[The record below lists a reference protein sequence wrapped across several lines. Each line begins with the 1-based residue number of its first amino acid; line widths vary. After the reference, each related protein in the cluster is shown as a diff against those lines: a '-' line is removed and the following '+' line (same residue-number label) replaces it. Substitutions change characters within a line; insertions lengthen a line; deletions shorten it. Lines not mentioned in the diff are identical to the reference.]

1 MKNIFLIVI
10 IFLFGCANQ
19 HNQHLFEKDRE
30 KILHKNER
38 PSNQSKFSTVYFIS
52 HESLLEKTSYLPI
65 PPAGFALDQH
75 LVALLPRG
83 SFSQQ
88 FVIPGTYN
96 VSYVHTFINP
106 NDEKITEVLITNT
119 KRFKLEA
126 GREYFIGYEYS
137 LANAMNGLV
146 IKEYDGFEG
155 EKLIKSLP
163 LAKKL
168 SSMVSLENFNHRI
181 PGSRAK
187 LSEIKTSNREILVD
201 KTSAENFAMAVSHTQ
216 PDVDGVFS
224 IEINVNTALA
234 SLLINDKE
242 EGRKIAGKHQI
253 KRIAP
258 AGQASE
264 FVVTAVDET
273 GDAETKKIVV
283 LRNLTESKMIFSSLE
298 PLKIER
304 RQGRD
309 AVAIIIG
316 ISDYR
321 SLPKAEF
328 ANNDARAFYDYA
340 NRALGIKPENIKLL
354 VDGDAEEAE
363 IIKAFRTW
371 LPSIAKSTTDVYV
384 YYSGH
389 GLPAADGKN
398 LYLLPPRADRE
409 VIEDTA
415 IPFSKI
421 NSAIQLAKPRSV
433 TIFLDACYSGQ
444 GRSGEALLTSAR
456 PVSLKSEGK
465 LFPENFTVISASQND
480 QISSSSPDLKHGI
493 FSYYLMK
500 GMEGDADANRDG
512 KITLGEMQSYLIENV
527 RRQAG
532 MMSRKQEPQLIGDVN
547 RVLVGQ

>member
-1 MKNIFLIVI
+1 M
-10 IFLFGCANQ
+10 GCANM

-30 KILHKNER
+30 KILSKNER
-38 PSNQSKFSTVYFIS
+38 LSNQRKFSTVYFIS
-52 HESLLEKTSYLPI
+52 HANLLDKTSYLPI
-65 PPAGFALDQH
+65 PPSGFALDQH
-75 LVALLPRG
+75 LVALLPVG

-88 FVIPGTYN
+88 FIKPGAYK
-96 VSYVHTFINP
+96 VSHVTTFLNSNNEKLSSVHIS
-106 NDEKITEVLITNT
+106 NT
-119 KRFKLEA
+119 KDFVFEA
-126 GREYFIGYEYS
+126 GREYFIGFEFS
-137 LANAMNGLV
+137 VANMWSGYV
-146 IKEYDGFEG
+146 VKEYDGFEG
-155 EKLIKSLP
+155 ERLVKSLP

-168 SSMVSLENFNHRI
+168 SSTINLAEISHSTS
-181 PGSRAK
+181 GSRAK
-187 LSEIKTSNREILVD
+187 LSEIKTGNREILVD
-201 KTSAENFAMAVSHTQ
+201 KTSAENFGMAVSHTQ
-216 PDVDGVFS
+216 PDVDGIFS

-242 EGRKIAGKHQI
+242 EGRKSAGKHQI

-258 AGQASE
+258 AGQVSE
-264 FVVTAVDET
+264 FVITAV
-273 GDAETKKIVV
+273 GDRGAEEIKKIVV
-283 LRNLTESKMIFSSLE
+283 QRTLTESKPALSMLN
-298 PLKIER
+298 PLKIDR
-304 RQGRD
+304 RDKRD
-309 AVAIIIG
+309 AAAIIIG
-316 ISDYR
+316 IADYR

-354 VDGDAEEAE
+354 VDSDADEAE

-371 LPSIAKSTTDVYV
+371 LPSVTKSTTDVYV

-389 GLPAADGKN
+389 GLPASDGKG

-444 GRSGEALLTSAR
+444 GRSGEALLASAR
-456 PVSLKSEGK
+456 PVSLKIEGK
-465 LFPENFTVISASQND
+465 LFPENFTIISASQHD

-500 GMEGDADANRDG
+500 GMEGDADVNKDG
-512 KITLGEMQSYLIENV
+512 KITLGEIQAYLVENV
-527 RRQAG
+527 GRQAG
-532 MMSRKQEPQLIGDVN
+532 MMSRTQEPQLIGDSD
-547 RVLVGQ
+547 RVLVGR